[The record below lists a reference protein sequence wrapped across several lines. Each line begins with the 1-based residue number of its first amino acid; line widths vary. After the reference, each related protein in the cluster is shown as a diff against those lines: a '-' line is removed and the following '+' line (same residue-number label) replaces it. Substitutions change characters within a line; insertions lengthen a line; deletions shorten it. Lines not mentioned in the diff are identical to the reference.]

1 MARSSRLPPAVHDR
15 LTEQLEKLLD
25 EEEDLRGKKKRITK
39 RITKA
44 LNDEIG
50 LVEDSIYQTR
60 LRLKGLG
67 GEQAEIPGTE
77 TGTRK
82 RNPVLVQ
89 VLKAADGF
97 REEPGDEDPEEPD
110 DD

>member
-1 MARSSRLPPAVHDR
+1 MARNSRLPPAVHDR

-25 EEEDLRGKKKRITK
+25 EEEDLRGKKK

-97 REEPGDEDPEEPD
+97 REEPEDEDPEEPD

>member
-1 MARSSRLPPAVHDR
+1 MARSSRLPPAVHDK

-25 EEEDLRGKKKRITK
+25 DEEDLRGKKK

-50 LVEDSIYQTR
+50 LVEDGIYQTR

-77 TGTRK
+77 SGTRK

-97 REEPGDEDPEEPD
+97 REEPEDESPEEPD
-110 DD
+110 A

>member
-1 MARSSRLPPAVHDR
+1 MARNSRLPPAVHDR

-25 EEEDLRGKKKRITK
+25 DEEDLRGKKKRIS
-39 RITKA
+39 KA

-67 GEQAEIPGTE
+67 GDQSEIPGTE

-97 REEPGDEDPEEPD
+97 REEPDDGEPEEPD

>member
-1 MARSSRLPPAVHDR
+1 MARSSRLPPAVHDK

-25 EEEDLRGKKKRITK
+25 EDEDLRAKKK

-50 LVEDSIYQTR
+50 LVDDAIYQTR

-67 GEQAEIPGTE
+67 GDQSEIPGTE

-82 RNPVLVQ
+82 RDPVLVR
-89 VLKAADGF
+89 VLKAAESLP
-97 REEPGDEDPEEPD
+97 EEEHIDHGDEEESD
-110 DD
+110 DA

>member
-15 LTEQLEKLLD
+15 LIEQLEKLLD
-25 EEEDLRGKKKRITK
+25 DEEDLRGKKK

-67 GEQAEIPGTE
+67 GDQSEIPGTE
-77 TGTRK
+77 TGARK
-82 RNPVLVQ
+82 RNEVLVRI
-89 VLKAADGF
+89 LKAAESF
-97 REEPGDEDPEEPD
+97 PKEEGHIDHGDEEESD
-110 DD
+110 DA

>member
-1 MARSSRLPPAVHDR
+1 MPRNSRLPPAVHDR

-25 EEEDLRGKKKRITK
+25 EEEDLQGKKK

-44 LNDEIG
+44 LNDELG
-50 LVEDSIYQTR
+50 VVADSIYQTR

-67 GEQAEIPGTE
+67 ADQTEIPGTE
-77 TGTRK
+77 TGVRK
-82 RNPVLVQ
+82 RNPALVQ

-97 REEPGDEDPEEPD
+97 REEPEDDEPEDPDGE
-110 DD
+110 